1 MPSKEC
7 SLYLIRHAVAEDR
20 GEDWPDDTKRPLT
33 SKGEAKMRE
42 VIAGLASMD
51 PQIED
56 VLTSPLVRAK
66 QTADLLLEGLLPA
79 PRLSIVPALA
89 PGGSPQ
95 QVAEALSGHAGAT
108 AIAIVGHEPGL
119 GDLAAWLCGAKTP
132 FAFKKGGICRIDV
145 VKLPPTG
152 SGELRW
158 FATPKMLRGLD

>member
-20 GEDWPDDTKRPLT
+20 GDDWPDDTKRPLT
-33 SKGEAKMRE
+33 TKGEARMRE
-42 VIAGLASMD
+42 VVAGLASMD

-95 QVAEALSGHAGAT
+95 QVAEALSGHAGAC
-108 AIAIVGHEPGL
+108 AVAIVGHEPGL
-119 GDLAAWLCGAKTP
+119 GDLAAWLVGAKTP
-132 FAFKKGGICRIDV
+132 FGFKKGGICRIDV
-145 VKLPPTG
+145 AKLPPSG

-158 FATPKMLRGLD
+158 FATPKMLRALE

>member
-20 GEDWPDDTKRPLT
+20 SDDWPDDTKRPLT
-33 SKGEAKMRE
+33 NKGAAKMRE
-42 VIAGLASMD
+42 VVAGLAALD

-95 QVAEALSGHAGAT
+95 QIAEALAGHSGAA
-108 AIAIVGHEPGL
+108 AVALVGHEPGL
-119 GDLAAWLCGAKTP
+119 GELAAWLVGAKTP
-132 FAFKKGGICRIDV
+132 FAFKKGGMCRIDV
-145 VKLPPTG
+145 AKLPPAG
-152 SGELRW
+152 SGQLIW
-158 FATPKMLRGLD
+158 LAPPKMLRALD